1 MALET
6 YEAALGYL
14 FSATDYEKMQRVR
27 YNADTFNL
35 DRMRRLLERLGSPE
49 RGLRCVHIAGTKGK
63 GSTAAMVHALAL
75 GCGLRA
81 GLYTSPHLVD
91 IRERIRVGR
100 EEIAPEELRLLIEAA
115 RPHMDEMQ
123 AAGDAPTFFEI
134 FTALAL
140 RHFADVR
147 TDLAVVEVGLG
158 GRLDATNVLAP
169 DVAVI
174 TAISFDHMSQLG
186 DTLAAIAGEKAGIV
200 KPGVPLV
207 SQPQPAEA
215 LGVIQAACRDADA
228 PLVLIGREVTW
239 SWTPAKTEGRLGG
252 RLTVRTPATTYDDL
266 FIPLMGEHQA
276 LNACAAIV
284 AAERARPLAGRLT
297 PAVVREALRS
307 VRWPGRME
315 HVPGTPE
322 VILDGAHNQASVER
336 LAEGL
341 ARHFP
346 GRRLVV
352 VFGAAADK
360 DLDGMMAALAERM
373 PEAALVFTKSN
384 NPRSADPAN
393 LASLFAGHGG
403 RDAQT
408 APAVAAALQAASR
421 LAEPD
426 ALVVVTGSLYLVG
439 EVKQLLAAGLPGS
452 THNDRFEGL
461 PAP

>member
-6 YEAALGYL
+6 YQAALDYL

-27 YNADTFNL
+27 YNADTFSL

-49 RGLRCVHIAGTKGK
+49 RGLRSVHVAGTKGK

-100 EEIAPEELRLLIEAA
+100 DEIALEDLRLLIEAA
-115 RPHMDEMQ
+115 RPHMDQMR
-123 AAGDAPTFFEI
+123 AGGDAPTFFEI

-140 RHFADVR
+140 RHFAEVR

-158 GRLDATNVLAP
+158 GRLGATNVLAP
-169 DVAVI
+169 DVAII

-186 DTLAAIAGEKAGIV
+186 DTLAAIAAEKAGIV

-215 LGVIQAACRDADA
+215 LGVIQAACRDAGA
-228 PLVLIGREVTW
+228 PLVLIGREVTYVW
-239 SWTPAKTEGRLGG
+239 APAAEAGRLGG
-252 RLTVRTPATTYDDL
+252 RLTVRTPTTTYDDL

-297 PAVVREALRS
+297 PAVVREALRN

-315 HVPGTPE
+315 HVAGAPE
-322 VILDGAHNQASVER
+322 MILDGAHNQASVER

-360 DLDGMMAALAERM
+360 DLGGMMAALADRL
-373 PEAALVFTKSN
+373 PEAALVFTRSN

-393 LASLFAGHGG
+393 LAALFAAHGG
-403 RDAQT
+403 RDAET
-408 APAVAAALQAASR
+408 APDAASALQAATR
-421 LAEPD
+421 LAETD

-439 EVKQLLAAGLPGS
+439 EVQRLVGGTVHQP
-452 THNDRFEGL
+452 
-461 PAP
+461 